1 MVSKLIRLVAP
12 LAFVVA
18 CGKDDPPPDRT
29 PANAPGAP
37 KEQAVLHD
45 ASVQTTEQPTFTHGV
60 RGAPGMTVDTQD
72 AGAAPTGGAPGPTA
86 PAQPTT
92 PPNAPGTPGG
102 TQVVPAKPEAGTT
115 KP

>member
-60 RGAPGMTVDTQD
+60 RGAPGMTVDPQD
-72 AGAAPTGGAPGPTA
+72 AGTAVQPTPGATKPPE
-86 PAQPTT
+86 PTT
-92 PPNAPGTPGG
+92 PPNAPGTPGR